1 MPEYQPPV
9 DDVLY
14 LLRHVIDSEKL
25 LSLPG
30 FAHVDQDML
39 EDVVRGAGRVAA
51 DIIAPMNEASDR
63 EGATYANGRC
73 TLSQG
78 FADAYKQVCTD
89 GWPSL
94 VLPEAWGGQ
103 AMPEIAQAALSEF
116 SNGASLAFSMLTT
129 TGRSSARVL
138 EAHAT
143 DALRDLY
150 MPKLVSGEWTAT
162 IVMTEPHAGS
172 DIGLARTK
180 AVPQD
185 DGTYTITGTKIFISF
200 GDHDA
205 TEQICH
211 IVLARTEDAPEGVR
225 GLSLFLVPKFIPDAD
240 GSLGE
245 MNSLRPQRIEAK
257 LGIHGS
263 PTCEMLFDGATG
275 WLLGDELR
283 GIQNMFTMINT
294 MRLEVAFEAI
304 GVAGAA
310 LGNAVRYAA
319 ERPQGRGEGGD
330 GPVAII
336 EHPDVRRMLMTMK
349 AGVDGSRAL
358 GHECAAQ
365 LDLSRHAES
374 DEDRRDAGELLAFL
388 LPICK
393 AAFSD
398 AAVQIANLGI
408 QVHGGHG
415 YVEDNWAEFYLRES
429 RILPIYEGTNGIQAI
444 DLVTRKLPREDGH
457 AFKMWAERIA
467 DDLDRTA
474 GAEGCTEI
482 HAAVDEGLA
491 LLTDCTRQIFER
503 LGGQGNNSSGLGP
516 RDALSG
522 ASPYLALAGRIGLGW
537 MHLRMAAVDTPQAL
551 ADPLVAE
558 KRTLARFY
566 ATQMMSDVPGLMQQ
580 ALSTADLLDDLS
592 VEALARI

>member
-1 MPEYQPPV
+1 MPDYQPPV

-14 LLRHVIDSEKL
+14 LLRHVIGSEKL
-25 LSLPG
+25 LALPG

-51 DIIAPMNEASDR
+51 DVIAPVNEASDQ

-73 TLSQG
+73 TLSAG
-78 FADAYKQVCTD
+78 FSDAYRKVCAD

-103 AMPEIAQAALSEF
+103 GMPEVAQGALSEF

-129 TGRSSARVL
+129 TGRSASRVL

-143 DALRDLY
+143 NEIRDLY
-150 MPKLVSGEWTAT
+150 LPKLVSGEWAAT

-180 AVPQD
+180 AVPQA
-185 DGTYTITGTKIFISF
+185 DGTYKITGTKIFISF

-205 TEQICH
+205 ADQICH
-211 IVLARTEDAPEGVR
+211 IVLARTEGAPEGVR
-225 GLSLFLVPKFIPDAD
+225 GLSLFLVPKFMVNAD

-245 MNSLRPQRIEAK
+245 MNSLRPQRIEHK

-263 PTCEMLFDGATG
+263 PTCEMGFDGATG
-275 WLLGDELR
+275 WLLGEELR

-294 MRLEVAFEAI
+294 MRLEVAFEGI

-319 ERPQGRGEGGD
+319 ERPQGRGDDGGD

-349 AGVDGSRAL
+349 ALVDGCRAL
-358 GHECAAQ
+358 GLECAAQ
-365 LDLSRHAES
+365 LDLSRHAEG
-374 DEDRRDAGELLAFL
+374 DEARRDAGELIAFL

-393 AAFSD
+393 SVFSY
-398 AAVQIANLGI
+398 AAVEVAGLGI

-415 YVEDNWAEFYLRES
+415 YVQDNWAELYLRDS

-457 AFKMWAERIA
+457 AFKLWAERIA
-467 DDLDRTA
+467 DDLDRAA
-474 GAEGCTEI
+474 GAEGCAEI
-482 HAAVDEGLA
+482 HAAVDEGLT

-503 LGGQGNNSSGLGP
+503 LGSRGNDSGGLGP

-522 ASPYLALAGRIGLGW
+522 AAPYMALCGRIGLGW
-537 MHLRMAAVDTPQAL
+537 MHLRMASVATD
-551 ADPLVAE
+551 DPLVAE

-566 ATQMMSDVPGLMQQ
+566 ATQLMSDVPGLMQQ
-580 ALSTADLLDDLS
+580 ALSTADLLDDLP

>member
-14 LLRHVIDSEKL
+14 LMRHVIDTEGL
-25 LSLPG
+25 LALPG
-30 FAHVDQDML
+30 FAHVDRDLL
-39 EDVVRGAGRVAA
+39 EDVVRGAGRLAA
-51 DIIAPMNEASDR
+51 EVIAPMNEAADR

-73 TLSQG
+73 TLSNG
-78 FADAYKQVCTD
+78 FREAYEKVCAD
-89 GWPSL
+89 GWPAL

-129 TGRSSARVL
+129 TGRAGSRVL
-138 EAHAT
+138 EAHAP
-143 DALRDLY
+143 ADLQKLY
-150 MPKLVSGEWTAT
+150 LPKLVSGEWAAT

-180 AVPQD
+180 AVKQD
-185 DGTYTITGTKIFISF
+185 DGTYSITGIKIFISF
-200 GDHDA
+200 GDHDG
-205 TEQICH
+205 TDQICH
-211 IVLARTEDAPEGVR
+211 IVLARTEGAPEGVR
-225 GLSLFLVPKFIPDAD
+225 GLSLFLVPKYLVNPD

-245 MNSLRPQRIEAK
+245 PNSLRPQRIEEK

-294 MRLEVAFEAI
+294 MRLEVAAEAI
-304 GVAGAA
+304 GIAGAA
-310 LGNAVRYAA
+310 YGNAARYAS
-319 ERPQGRGEGGD
+319 ERPQGPGSN
-330 GPVAII
+330 GPAMII

-349 AGVDGSRAL
+349 ALTDGCRAL
-358 GHECAAQ
+358 GMECAAQ
-365 LDLSRHAES
+365 LDLSRHAAS
-374 DEDRRDAGELLAFL
+374 DDARRDAGELLAFL

-393 AAFSD
+393 AVFSY
-398 AAVQIANLGI
+398 AAVDVANLGI

-415 YVEDNWAEFYLRES
+415 YVQDNWAEFYLREA

-457 AFKMWAERIA
+457 AFKLWAERIA
-467 DDLDRTA
+467 DDLDRAA
-474 GAEGCTEI
+474 GIEGCAEI

-491 LLTDCTRQIFER
+491 LLTDCTRQIFDR
-503 LGGQGNNSSGLGP
+503 LGGSNGLGP
-516 RDALSG
+516 ATRSPAPRPIWRSPA
-522 ASPYLALAGRIGLGW
+522 ASASAGCTCAWPAR
-537 MHLRMAAVDTPQAL
+537 
-551 ADPLVAE
+551 
-558 KRTLARFY
+558 KRTIPFAPRSRPSP
-566 ATQMMSDVPGLMQQ
+566 A
-580 ALSTADLLDDLS
+580 STPHN
-592 VEALARI
+592 

>member
-1 MPEYQPPV
+1 MPDYQPPV

-14 LLRHVIDSEKL
+14 LLRHVIGADKL
-25 LSLPG
+25 LALPG
-30 FAHVDQDML
+30 FAHVDQDTL
-39 EDVVRGAGRVAA
+39 EDVVRAAGRVAA
-51 DIIAPMNEASDR
+51 DVIAPMNESSDQ
-63 EGATYANGRC
+63 EGAQYANGRC
-73 TLSQG
+73 TLSAG
-78 FADAYKQVCTD
+78 FADAYKKVCAD

-94 VLPEAWGGQ
+94 VLPEQWGGQ
-103 AMPEIAQAALSEF
+103 GMPEIAQGALSEF

-129 TGRSSARVL
+129 TGRSASRVL

-143 DALRDLY
+143 EDIRELY
-150 MPKLVSGEWTAT
+150 LPKLISGEWAAT

-185 DGTYTITGTKIFISF
+185 DGTYKITGTKIFISF

-205 TEQICH
+205 ADQICH
-211 IVLARTEDAPEGVR
+211 IVLARTEGAPDGVR
-225 GLSLFLVPKFIPDAD
+225 GLSLFLVPKFMVNDD

-245 MNSLRPQRIEAK
+245 MNSLRPLRIENK

-263 PTCEMLFDGATG
+263 PTCEMGFDGATG

-294 MRLEVAFEAI
+294 MRLEVAFEGI

-310 LGNAVRYAA
+310 LGNAIRYAA
-319 ERPQGRGEGGD
+319 ERPQGRGDDGGD

-349 AGVDGSRAL
+349 ALVDGCRAL
-358 GHECAAQ
+358 GLECAAQ
-365 LDLSRHAES
+365 LDLSRHAEG
-374 DEDRRDAGELLAFL
+374 DDARRDAGELIAFL

-393 AAFSD
+393 SVFSY
-398 AAVQIANLGI
+398 AAVEVANIGI

-415 YVEDNWAEFYLRES
+415 FVQDNWAELYLRDS

-457 AFKMWAERIA
+457 AFKLWAERIA
-467 DDLDRTA
+467 DDLDRAA
-474 GAEGCTEI
+474 GVEGCAEI
-482 HAAVDEGLA
+482 HGAVDEGLA
-491 LLTDCTRQIFER
+491 LLTDCTRQLFER
-503 LGGQGNNSSGLGP
+503 LGGQGNDTGGLGP

-522 ASPYLALAGRIGLGW
+522 AAPYMALCGRIGLGW
-537 MHLRMAAVDTPQAL
+537 MHLRMAAVETD
-551 ADPLVAE
+551 DPLRPE
-558 KRTLARFY
+558 KQKIARFY
-566 ATQMMSDVPGLMQQ
+566 ATQLMSDVPGLVQQ
-580 ALSTADLLDDLS
+580 ALSTADLLDDLP